1 MFALDRLKVV
11 MPLEH
16 VTVLDESVFTTTRH
30 GQILKMNYSQ
40 KVPALLNIKID
51 YENSEAVIEFTG
63 KILGERYK
71 ELIRLTNIK
80 QCIDNINVLRIVKIN
95 REEFIHA
102 EVLKCD
108 PTIDVETDDIPALT
122 KFIKNSIDNYD
133 LYSVQPK
140 NTKREF
146 KLFPFF
152 QKASKYLR
160 KISDRKQISRFG
172 KFTVVFGMICTS
184 HVPRIRIPHC
194 KRDMQ
199 RYKFPF
205 AKMYL

>member
-1 MFALDRLKVV
+1 MFALDRLMVV

-16 VTVLDESVFTTTRH
+16 VTVLYESVFNATIRH
-30 GQILKMNYSQ
+30 GEILKLNYSQ

-80 QCIDNINVLRIVKIN
+80 QCIDNINALRIVTVN

-122 KFIKNSIDNYD
+122 NTSKILSTTTTSTLHNQSGMVILYYRKMSIPTN
-133 LYSVQPK
+133 
-140 NTKREF
+140 
-146 KLFPFF
+146 
-152 QKASKYLR
+152 A
-160 KISDRKQISRFG
+160 
-172 KFTVVFGMICTS
+172 
-184 HVPRIRIPHC
+184 
-194 KRDMQ
+194 RD
-199 RYKFPF
+199 
-205 AKMYL
+205 A

>member
-1 MFALDRLKVV
+1 MLRHRILRLI
-11 MPLEH
+11 PFQ
-16 VTVLDESVFTTTRH
+16 VTWLSSRPECLQPSISPKSRQNKRRRVANSMIYILLTT
-30 GQILKMNYSQ
+30 
-40 KVPALLNIKID
+40 LLSAG
-51 YENSEAVIEFTG
+51 YGS
-63 KILGERYK
+63 L
-71 ELIRLTNIK
+71 
-80 QCIDNINVLRIVKIN
+80 
-95 REEFIHA
+95 
-102 EVLKCD
+102 
-108 PTIDVETDDIPALT
+108 
-122 KFIKNSIDNYD
+122 
-133 LYSVQPK
+133 PK

-184 HVPRIRIPHC
+184 HVPRTRIPHC

>member
-1 MFALDRLKVV
+1 M
-11 MPLEH
+11 
-16 VTVLDESVFTTTRH
+16 VLFFSA
-30 GQILKMNYSQ
+30 GYGSL
-40 KVPALLNIKID
+40 
-51 YENSEAVIEFTG
+51 
-63 KILGERYK
+63 
-71 ELIRLTNIK
+71 
-80 QCIDNINVLRIVKIN
+80 
-95 REEFIHA
+95 
-102 EVLKCD
+102 
-108 PTIDVETDDIPALT
+108 
-122 KFIKNSIDNYD
+122 
-133 LYSVQPK
+133 PK

-184 HVPRIRIPHC
+184 RVPRTCIPHC
-194 KRDMQ
+194 KGNTQ

>member
-1 MFALDRLKVV
+1 MVQLPQELVGKAHRGTAEKSKSLPRGKGFRDG
-11 MPLEH
+11 
-16 VTVLDESVFTTTRH
+16 VTWKDGHSPA
-30 GQILKMNYSQ
+30 Q
-40 KVPALLNIKID
+40 KKR
-51 YENSEAVIEFTG
+51 T
-63 KILGERYK
+63 
-71 ELIRLTNIK
+71 
-80 QCIDNINVLRIVKIN
+80 
-95 REEFIHA
+95 
-102 EVLKCD
+102 CD
-108 PTIDVETDDIPALT
+108 GSLFCAGYGSL
-122 KFIKNSIDNYD
+122 
-133 LYSVQPK
+133 PK

-184 HVPRIRIPHC
+184 HVPRTRIPHC

>member
-1 MFALDRLKVV
+1 MKYLPWKSQ
-11 MPLEH
+11 
-16 VTVLDESVFTTTRH
+16 TN
-30 GQILKMNYSQ
+30 IL
-40 KVPALLNIKID
+40 
-51 YENSEAVIEFTG
+51 SEAKALQRRRALVPT
-63 KILGERYK
+63 KKAQLLA
-71 ELIRLTNIK
+71 ELFSSAGYGSL
-80 QCIDNINVLRIVKIN
+80 
-95 REEFIHA
+95 
-102 EVLKCD
+102 
-108 PTIDVETDDIPALT
+108 
-122 KFIKNSIDNYD
+122 
-133 LYSVQPK
+133 PK

-184 HVPRIRIPHC
+184 HVPRTRIPHC